1 MRHCKACLMRAGIK
15 MRGNERESRNVLL
28 SLSTDCEADSRALG
42 DERATLQLKLNTA
55 RELQLRTVEPSRSI
69 LILDLK

>member
-1 MRHCKACLMRAGIK
+1 M
-15 MRGNERESRNVLL
+15 RESRNVLL

-55 RELQLRTVEPSRSI
+55 TELQLGTVEPSRSI